1 MRYSRP
7 QWQSPGSLRSDPA
20 NGIVTLYLPH
30 WPEILAVLV
39 TWAVGTGVFLVGAGL
54 TGNRVAPEF
63 QFGAG
68 WGALCLLLTA
78 WGVFVPLSLRC
89 PAIAFG
95 LLGLAVPLVPRRR
108 PHAGAWRALGRMLV
122 ISLPLWAVMAPI
134 RPSQP
139 DTFLNLLPNAFYLVD
154 YGRLPAVSLPPSFS
168 YLPGAP
174 YNTQFLSFLGSLLQP
189 DYPSSGLSLANVFLQ
204 LVAALAIARALA
216 ARPMSPASPPSWG
229 LTALGLL
236 LATLLNPGF
245 VPRIHFAAY
254 GEPALAAMTVLAAW
268 LFVLAQ
274 EELAARNRPTQL
286 LPLAL
291 ILAAMVNIKQTGIG
305 LVAAL
310 AGAALIGA
318 RMERGARYAAAI
330 KFTGLA
336 VLPAA
341 LLYGIWRYHIIYA
354 SVEELKPLP
363 ISQWN
368 WAHLSATATSV
379 ADVISSKPIYFGC
392 AATAVLIFPALL
404 RRQGWTPTTR
414 LLTYNA
420 ALSIL
425 YNIFI
430 FITYLAVFPAEMS
443 SAAHSYFR
451 YNTHLSLVL
460 VLSLALAVRD
470 LGAAAWLRRKRFRLA
485 TGAVLVVAVLA
496 PIAFVKRLRFDLDM
510 PQPLVWN
517 LAKRVSDHVKD
528 GDRLALLLPGD
539 NGSVATMLSGVL
551 ANTAPRRRML
561 NLLRRNTANPATLDE
576 AVRLGYPLALISC
589 TPRNWKGLP
598 PGEAVLLGHDA
609 GGWQAL
615 AEWPY
620 PAEAAKQRW
629 QHILSWGP
637 LCRRS

>member
-1 MRYSRP
+1 
-7 QWQSPGSLRSDPA
+7 
-20 NGIVTLYLPH
+20 VTIYLPH
-30 WPEILAVLV
+30 WPDILAVVV
-39 TWAVGTGVFLVGAGL
+39 TWAVGTVVFLAGAGL

-68 WGALCLLLTA
+68 WGTLCLLLTA
-78 WGVFVPLSLRC
+78 WGVFLPWSLRL
-89 PAIAFG
+89 PAIVFC
-95 LLGLAVPLVPRRR
+95 LFGLAVLLVLSRRLH
-108 PHAGAWRALGRMLV
+108 PSEWRALGRMLV

-154 YGRLPAVSLPPSFS
+154 YGRLPTVSLPPSFS

-189 DYPSSGLSLANVFLQ
+189 NYPASGMSLTNVMLQ
-204 LVAALAIARALA
+204 LVAALAMARALGPQ
-216 ARPMSPASPPSWG
+216 PMSPTLPPTWG

-254 GEPALAAMTVLAAW
+254 GEPALAAMAVLAAW
-268 LFVLAQ
+268 LFVRAQ
-274 EELAARNRPTQL
+274 GELAAGNRPTQL

-310 AGAALIGA
+310 AGSALIGA
-318 RMERGARYAAAI
+318 RMEIGVRYPAAVRFA
-330 KFTGLA
+330 GLA
-336 VLPAA
+336 VLPTI
-341 LLYGIWRYHIIYA
+341 LLYGIWRYHVIHA
-354 SVEELKPLP
+354 GVDELKPLP
-363 ISQWN
+363 VLQWN
-368 WAHLSATATSV
+368 WAHLSATVAGA
-379 ADVISSKPIYFGC
+379 ADVISSKPLYFGC
-392 AATAVLIFPALL
+392 AATAVLIIPTLL

-414 LLTYNA
+414 LLTFNA

-451 YNTHLSLVL
+451 YTTHLSLVL
-460 VLSLALAVRD
+460 VLSLSLAVRD
-470 LGAAAWLRRKRFRLA
+470 FGAAAWLRRRQFHLA
-485 TGAVLVVAVLA
+485 SAAILVVAVVA
-496 PIAFVKRLRFDLDM
+496 PLAFVKRLRFDLDM
-510 PQPLVWN
+510 PQPLVWD
-517 LAKRVSDHVKD
+517 LAKQVSDQVKD

-561 NLLRRNTANPATLDE
+561 DLLRRNTADPATLDE
-576 AVRLGYPLALISC
+576 AARLGYPLVLISC
-589 TPRNWKGLP
+589 TPRDWKDLP
-598 PGEAVLLGHDA
+598 PGEAVLLRHDA
-609 GGWQAL
+609 GRWHAL

-620 PAEAAKQRW
+620 PAAAAKQRW
-629 QHILSWGP
+629 QQILSWGP
-637 LCRRS
+637 LCRQS